1 VGSAVETEAQTLNAR
16 KDNNYDY
23 MYPFLEPKGIF
34 HELYPL
40 LVSTTLTH
48 YVLRLSLIT
57 FWLPSGLTL
66 ALLSL
71 LFYWLR
77 LLFRWFTF
85 VCGLHDLLC
94 LTAPISDRTS
104 PSHGSRKDA
113 LAPKCTPGTPNRQPG
128 TPKCMP
134 RAPNCALGDQK

>member
-1 VGSAVETEAQTLNAR
+1 MGSAVETEAQTLNAR

-85 VCGLHDLLC
+85 VCVCVCVRFTLLWC
-94 LTAPISDRTS
+94 AWLLLFLPEQ
-104 PSHGSRKDA
+104 HH
-113 LAPKCTPGTPNRQPG
+113 PKKGRG
-128 TPKCMP
+128 
-134 RAPNCALGDQK
+134 GDPPAVNATVGRYPTVRG